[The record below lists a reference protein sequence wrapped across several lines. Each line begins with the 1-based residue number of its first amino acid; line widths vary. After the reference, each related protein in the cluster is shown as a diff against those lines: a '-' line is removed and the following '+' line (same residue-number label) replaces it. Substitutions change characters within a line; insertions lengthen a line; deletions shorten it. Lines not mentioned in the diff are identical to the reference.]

1 MIKPYSATLLFLV
14 LLCAV
19 CESAWGTFVIRSQTS
34 IDIELIGYNGLA
46 SDSLYKGRIAAEG
59 EQQIHT
65 TYRGLALL
73 LFPGGQR
80 YPFIISDAFFTLN
93 IAGPGEPPAFTGSG
107 ENEFLSRQLTGT
119 GPEGIPSDFALLLLR
134 AQQLLESTHD
144 IRTVE
149 ELSAKKEEVHEFVR
163 EQYARLRYSDMVR
176 RLVDQ
181 YFMMHEYVSYHT
193 EGAPP
198 DDIRA
203 RYQQAVLDGVD
214 SWLAILGPHIS
225 EHEILN
231 YCLALYY
238 ERSMVTLAALIAEHF
253 QDAAFC
259 PGTERGQ
266 WSFPQNLHVVDAGGG
281 GEREL
286 GAVKGGKIIAL
297 VSDDCPVSMVAA
309 VSRARQLADRNT
321 DARLIVLPL
330 QPLSEKHLAMNR
342 MVSNGNLLF
351 INDEQW
357 RNSNLAE
364 KIRLPLFVLLG
375 DDVSLP
381 VRTSA
386 K

>member
-181 YFMMHEYVSYHT
+181 YFMMHVSMSVIT
-193 EGAPP
+193 P
-198 DDIRA
+198 RA
-203 RYQQAVLDGVD
+203 RRRTTSGR
-214 SWLAILGPHIS
+214 AISRRFWTGW
-225 EHEILN
+225 
-231 YCLALYY
+231 
-238 ERSMVTLAALIAEHF
+238 T
-253 QDAAFC
+253 
-259 PGTERGQ
+259 
-266 WSFPQNLHVVDAGGG
+266 AGL
-281 GEREL
+281 R
-286 GAVKGGKIIAL
+286 
-297 VSDDCPVSMVAA
+297 
-309 VSRARQLADRNT
+309 
-321 DARLIVLPL
+321 
-330 QPLSEKHLAMNR
+330 
-342 MVSNGNLLF
+342 F
-351 INDEQW
+351 
-357 RNSNLAE
+357 
-364 KIRLPLFVLLG
+364 
-375 DDVSLP
+375 
-381 VRTSA
+381 
-386 K
+386 